1 MWSSFK
7 SVTVTDLLKACATR
21 MNRFTVD
28 RRRRLIIHCGSGET
42 SRTPNPGRLLNPSN
56 PLAHTNIP
64 PRYAHPQMPRCTI
77 CSHPQA
83 AAITA
88 SLDLIGTRKTA
99 RQFHVS
105 LPAVNRH
112 KQHVREERDAQ

>member
-1 MWSSFK
+1 MGRR
-7 SVTVTDLLKACATR
+7 TD
-21 MNRFTVD
+21 
-28 RRRRLIIHCGSGET
+28 
-42 SRTPNPGRLLNPSN
+42 
-56 PLAHTNIP
+56 
-64 PRYAHPQMPRCTI
+64 PQMPRCTI

-88 SLDLIGTRKTA
+88 SLDLIGPRNTA

-112 KQHVREERDAQ
+112 KQHLRRRGGAVAMRLSAS